1 MTSFPAANGRQDNR
15 RRGLCG
21 EGPTAS
27 TSGSRIGPKVV
38 RVFFDDVDATDS
50 SSDEENGHVCRLRVK
65 KHVLEINIAAPPAPA
80 PAGKRRRLA
89 ELCRQ
94 APGKDQTRKEK
105 FRGVRRRPWGRWA
118 AEIRDPTRRKRLWLG
133 TFDTAEEAAIVYD
146 DAALR
151 LKGPNAVTNF
161 SKTTPPLTPSV
172 SSPTSVLPPSS
183 GDSAPFEKL
192 PSDSESL
199 TASSELGSAEFEPT
213 ASSELGSAEYEATVS
228 SKLRCGPCGGFEL
241 AVPSELGCPEFEPS
255 PFGFDSLSWSLPFF
269 SDVAWRASKWRDD
282 DDNFGDLDDVL
293 LHQIGDFI
301 PPS

>member
-1 MTSFPAANGRQDNR
+1 MTSSPATNGRQDNR
-15 RRGLCG
+15 RRGPCS
-21 EGPTAS
+21 ERPMAS

-38 RVFFDDVDATDS
+38 RVYYDDVDATDS
-50 SSDEENGHVCRLRVK
+50 SSDEEDGHVCRLRVK
-65 KHVLEINIAAPPAPA
+65 KHVLEIKLAAPPAPS
-80 PAGKRRRLA
+80 PASKRRRLA

-94 APGKDQTRKEK
+94 APVKDQMQKEK

-183 GDSAPFEKL
+183 GDSTPFEKL
-192 PSDSESL
+192 LSDSESL
-199 TASSELGSAEFEPT
+199 TV
-213 ASSELGSAEYEATVS
+213 SSELGSAEYEPTVS
-228 SKLRCGPCGGFEL
+228 SKLRCGDFQL
-241 AVPSELGCPEFEPS
+241 DVPSELGCPEFEP
-255 PFGFDSLSWSLPFF
+255 FGFDGSLPFF
-269 SDVAWRASKWRDD
+269 SDVAWRARKWRDD
-282 DDNFGDLDDVL
+282 DHFGDLDDVL

-301 PPS
+301 PS